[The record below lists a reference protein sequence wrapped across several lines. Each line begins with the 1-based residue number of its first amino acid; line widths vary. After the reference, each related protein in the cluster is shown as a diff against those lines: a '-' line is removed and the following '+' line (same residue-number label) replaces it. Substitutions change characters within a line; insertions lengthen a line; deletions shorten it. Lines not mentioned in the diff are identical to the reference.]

1 MPPNSQQAAKPVVR
15 PIFSRGRIGALE
27 LRNRFVQA
35 PLYTY
40 FASPWGEA
48 CDKIIDYYR
57 ARARGGVG
65 LIITENAA
73 IDWSVGKGGN
83 PLRIDHDRFRPGLR
97 HLVEAVHN
105 EGARIALQLHHS
117 GRQNSSAQTETGE
130 PPIAPTA
137 GLVSPGGSPPRA
149 IERDEITP
157 LIEKYAQG
165 ALRARNAGFDA
176 VELHGAHGYLLSQF
190 LSPKTNRRT
199 DEYGGTLENRAR
211 FALETVAAVRKAV
224 GVEFPII
231 YRMSVEE
238 PYEGGLSLADGLAFA
253 QMIAPHVDALDVSAG
268 NHETSAVISSLAAP
282 GNLLPY
288 ALAVRERVD
297 VPVIAVGRL
306 DRLIDELDEA
316 VDAGKLDFVAFG
328 RAQLADAEIV
338 GKMRRGALASVR
350 PCIACNEC
358 LAGAIGK
365 GFAVRCVVNPE
376 LGQEARAAA
385 ARTKV
390 GWRKKVLVVGG
401 GPAGMEAARTAGLR
415 GHDVTLIERAAELGG
430 MLQSWAAAVLRRREI
445 EQLIAY
451 YAEGIQ
457 TAGVKLELGGAF
469 SRDIVEDYDVVLLAT
484 GTVPVASDQS
494 GLDAIDMM
502 RRRIAPEPEALV
514 VYGAADAALYAALW
528 LTEQGKTVEI
538 HSPSAEIAG
547 SAPLAVRLLPLLREA
562 KVAMRTR
569 MPKPKGSADV
579 VWAHPRAPSHDWD
592 ELLEDDH
599 VRAVG
604 SRLRGGG
611 LYEATQSGFWAAA
624 SL

>member
-1 MPPNSQQAAKPVVR
+1 
-15 PIFSRGRIGALE
+15 
-27 LRNRFVQA
+27 
-35 PLYTY
+35 
-40 FASPWGEA
+40 
-48 CDKIIDYYR
+48 
-57 ARARGGVG
+57 
-65 LIITENAA
+65 
-73 IDWSVGKGGN
+73 
-83 PLRIDHDRFRPGLR
+83 
-97 HLVEAVHN
+97 
-105 EGARIALQLHHS
+105 
-117 GRQNSSAQTETGE
+117 
-130 PPIAPTA
+130 
-137 GLVSPGGSPPRA
+137 
-149 IERDEITP
+149 
-157 LIEKYAQG
+157 
-165 ALRARNAGFDA
+165 
-176 VELHGAHGYLLSQF
+176 
-190 LSPKTNRRT
+190 
-199 DEYGGTLENRAR
+199 
-211 FALETVAAVRKAV
+211 
-224 GVEFPII
+224 
-231 YRMSVEE
+231 
-238 PYEGGLSLADGLAFA
+238 
-253 QMIAPHVDALDVSAG
+253 
-268 NHETSAVISSLAAP
+268 
-282 GNLLPY
+282 
-288 ALAVRERVD
+288 
-297 VPVIAVGRL
+297 
-306 DRLIDELDEA
+306 
-316 VDAGKLDFVAFG
+316 
-328 RAQLADAEIV
+328 
-338 GKMRRGALASVR
+338 
-350 PCIACNEC
+350 
-358 LAGAIGK
+358 
-365 GFAVRCVVNPE
+365 
-376 LGQEARAAA
+376 
-385 ARTKV
+385 
-390 GWRKKVLVVGG
+390 
-401 GPAGMEAARTAGLR
+401 MEAARTAGLR